1 MTKSKRSLMFR
12 LMTAINL
19 SALIIL
25 IAMGAF
31 NLNKTTMKVEKQI
44 DDAAEALI
52 QSVKYTTAE
61 YVKTKNISNIQS
73 IADSMTVDSSV
84 NEVFFYDKDKKL
96 IATAKNKDESVHQHA
111 DKLFQKDSE
120 IIKLGEEKE
129 GAVGYITLKY
139 NHNEIV
145 DIKKDFIISG
155 IIANIVSQII
165 LAFVM
170 WWTLS
175 RSLKAMN
182 LTTDKLKEIT
192 TATRDSSTELEGISH
207 EVSSSANEQAA
218 SIQETVA
225 TLDEI
230 NSQVNTTVDSVA
242 NSTKKSEESLSI
254 ATEGKHVVDEMI
266 NSMEAIGKS
275 NQDIMEE
282 IARGNERIGGIVKI
296 INEISEKTKVINDI
310 VFQTKLL
317 SFNASVEAARAGE
330 HGKGFAVV
338 AEEVGKLAQ
347 VSGKASTEIADI
359 LGDSIVKVNS
369 VIEETNRNVKTL
381 TDAGSLKVD
390 DGMKVAARCG
400 TVLED
405 IVTNA
410 TVVKNMLN
418 EISIASKEQAEG
430 VRNIAAAMNQLDQ
443 ATLSNNKAAAQS
455 SENAKHLSQ
464 HANSLQIAVTD
475 LETEIFGGKMTV
487 EASPKKTSKEVHKKE
502 MPKVIEAYKEVA
514 KKVEVKT
521 EVHAEKHVEKHLDMP
536 KKAVAKAEAPKAKKS
551 FEAPKKDNVLPMV
564 AKKEVKQ
571 ASAGT
576 KTKMAAN
583 STPAYDDPRFEDV

>member
-19 SALIIL
+19 SALIIFC
-25 IAMGAF
+25 AMGAY
-31 NLNKTTMKVEKQI
+31 NLKHLTKEVEKQI
-44 DDAAEALI
+44 DDAAEAILG
-52 QSVKYTTAE
+52 SVKFTTAE
-61 YVKTKNISNIQS
+61 YMKTGNYNNIKQIAASMVNDAS
-73 IADSMTVDSSV
+73 I
-84 NEVFFYDKDKKL
+84 NEVYFYDKDNKL
-96 IATAKNKDESVHQHA
+96 VASAKNN
-111 DKLFQKDSE
+111 DKEVQTETKHLYERKSD
-120 IIKLGEEKE
+120 IIKLGEESN
-129 GAVGYITLKY
+129 GPVGYVTLKY
-139 NHNEIV
+139 NHNEIFE
-145 DIKKDFIISG
+145 IEKEFIITG
-155 IIANIVSQII
+155 IIANILSQII
-165 LAFVM
+165 LALVM
-170 WWTLS
+170 WVTLS
-175 RSLKAMN
+175 RSLKAMS

-192 TATRDSSTELEGISH
+192 MATRESSTELEGISH

-230 NSQVNTTVDSVA
+230 TSQVNTTVDSVA

-266 NSMEAIGKS
+266 GSMEAIGKS

-359 LGDSIVKVNS
+359 LNDSIVKVNS

-390 DGMKVAARCG
+390 GGMKVAARCG

-455 SENAKHLSQ
+455 SENAKHLST
-464 HANSLQIAVTD
+464 HANSLQVAVTD

-487 EASPKKTSKEVHKKE
+487 TPSQKKTVKKE
-502 MPKVIEAYKEVA
+502 MPKEVEVYKEVA
-514 KKVEVKT
+514 KKIEVKT
-521 EVHAEKHVEKHLDMP
+521 EVHAEKHLDMP
-536 KKAVAKAEAPKAKKS
+536 KKAAPKAEAPKAKKS

-564 AKKEVKQ
+564 AKNEVKHVPP
-571 ASAGT
+571 AA
-576 KTKMAAN
+576 KTKVAAN

>member
-1 MTKSKRSLMFR
+1 MTKSKHSLMFR

-25 IAMGAF
+25 IAMGTF
-31 NLNKTTMKVEKQI
+31 NFNRTTTEVERQI

-52 QSVKYTTAE
+52 NSVKFTTAE
-61 YVKTKNISNIQS
+61 YIKTGNYKNIQS
-73 IADSMTVDSSV
+73 IAESMATDSSI

-96 IATAKNKDESVHQHA
+96 IAKANNKDELVHKETSH
-111 DKLFQKDSE
+111 LFQKDSE
-120 IIKLGEEKE
+120 IIKLGEEKA
-129 GAVGYITLKY
+129 GPVGYVTIKY
-139 NHNEIV
+139 NHNEINP
-145 DIKKDFIISG
+145 IKKDFIISG
-155 IIANIVSQII
+155 IIANIVSQVI
-165 LAFVM
+165 LALVM

-192 TATRDSSTELEGISH
+192 TATRNSSTELEGISH

-230 NSQVNTTVDSVA
+230 TSQVNTTVDSVA

-254 ATEGKHVVDEMI
+254 ATEGKQVVDEMI
-266 NSMEAIGKS
+266 GSMEAIGKS

-381 TDAGSLKVD
+381 TEAGSLKVE

-443 ATLSNNKAAAQS
+443 ATLNNNKAAAQS
-455 SENAKHLSQ
+455 SENAKHLST

-487 EASPKKTSKEVHKKE
+487 EASPKKASKEAPKKE
-502 MPKVIEAYKEVA
+502 MPKEIEVYKEVA

-521 EVHAEKHVEKHLDMP
+521 EVRSEKQVEKHLDMP
-536 KKAVAKAEAPKAKKS
+536 KKTAHKAEAPKAKKS

-564 AKKEVKQ
+564 AKKEVKH
-571 ASAGT
+571 AAPAA
-576 KTKMAAN
+576 KTKVASN